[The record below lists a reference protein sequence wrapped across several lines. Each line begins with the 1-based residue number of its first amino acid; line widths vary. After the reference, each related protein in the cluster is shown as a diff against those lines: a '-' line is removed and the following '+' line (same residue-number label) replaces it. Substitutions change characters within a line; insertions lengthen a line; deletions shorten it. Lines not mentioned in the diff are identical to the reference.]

1 MEEEVLLK
9 AFKKSSYSDLE
20 KYKKHI
26 EKKGQRWKDNL
37 NYIQQ
42 LKKHC
47 LFCQSENDIEF
58 HHIDP
63 NKKDGCVKDF
73 KTYSKKRIDEEIKKC
88 WCLCQDCHK
97 KLHRRLC
104 DPLPSCYDGCEF

>member
-1 MEEEVLLK
+1 MEEEILLK
-9 AFKKSSYSDLE
+9 SFKKSSYSDLE

-42 LKKHC
+42 LKKPC

-88 WCLCQDCHK
+88 WCLCNSCHK
-97 KLHRRLC
+97 KLHKRLC
-104 DPLPSCYDGCEF
+104 DPLPSCYDECSF